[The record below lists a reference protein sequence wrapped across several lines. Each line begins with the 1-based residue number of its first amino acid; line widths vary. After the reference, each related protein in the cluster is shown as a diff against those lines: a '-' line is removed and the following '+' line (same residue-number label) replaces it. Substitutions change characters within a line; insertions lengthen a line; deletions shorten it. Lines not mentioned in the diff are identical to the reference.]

1 MAFCPSCGTQ
11 VEGRFCA
18 KCGSAVP
25 AGAPGTPPP
34 PPPLGGYPPPG
45 GYAPPPAAAGGI
57 TDNVAS
63 ALCYVLGLVTGI
75 IFLVLAP
82 YNTNRVIRFHA
93 FQSIFMH
100 VALIACYIAMAV
112 LVVVLSAM
120 HLGFV
125 AVLFPIVG
133 LGVFVLWI
141 CMIVFAYQ
149 GKLTVLPI
157 IGPIAQKQ
165 AGM

>member
-1 MAFCPSCGTQ
+1 MAFCPTCGTQ

-18 KCGSAVP
+18 KCGVAVP

-34 PPPLGGYPPPG
+34 PQG
-45 GYAPPPAAAGGI
+45 GYAPPPAAAGGM

-63 ALCYVLGLVTGI
+63 ALCYVLGFVTGI
-75 IFLVLAP
+75 IFLVMAP

-93 FQSIFMH
+93 FQSIFMN
-100 VALIACYIAMAV
+100 VACVAVMIVMSIVSSILFMILHSLAIAGLWGIVATLVYLGV
-112 LVVVLSAM
+112 LVLWVV
-120 HLGFV
+120 
-125 AVLFPIVG
+125 
-133 LGVFVLWI
+133 
-141 CMIVFAYQ
+141 MIVFAYQ

-157 IGPIAQKQ
+157 IGPLAQKQ

>member
-1 MAFCPSCGTQ
+1 MAFCPTCGTQ

-18 KCGSAVP
+18 KCGVAVP

-34 PPPLGGYPPPG
+34 PQG
-45 GYAPPPAAAGGI
+45 GYAPPPAAAGGM

-93 FQSIFMH
+93 FQSIFLH
-100 VALIACYIAMAV
+100 VACIILWIGLAIV
-112 LVVVLSAM
+112 LGILTLLTHGLAA
-120 HLGFV
+120 L
-125 AVLFPIVG
+125 LYPLVG
-133 LGVFVLWI
+133 LGLLVLWI